1 MRLIERVPAYYQSSP
16 PVSELERVLGQ
27 AAGRLLDDK
36 EDTLAQLWV
45 ETATW
50 GLDRWESWCGI
61 ATDRTKTY
69 AWRRQRILA
78 KLRGQGTTT
87 AEVIAGVVASFG
99 FAPAQ
104 VAVNELPGQYRFQ
117 VVISGLTSAPD
128 APGQMKAA
136 VNEIK
141 PGHLA
146 WNFVFELA
154 PLRAHIRAACG
165 VWGVHEITL
174 PPMQEG

>member
-1 MRLIERVPAYYQSSP
+1 MNLISRLPSYYQSSA

-27 AAGRLLDDK
+27 AAGQLLDDK

-50 GLDRWESWCGI
+50 GLDRWESWCGL

-69 AWRRQRILA
+69 AWRRQRVLA

-87 AEVIAGVVASFG
+87 AEVIAGVIASFG
-99 FAPAQ
+99 FDPAQ
-104 VAVNELPGQYRFQ
+104 VAVHELPGQYRFQ

-128 APGQMKAA
+128 APEQMKAA

-141 PGHLA
+141 PGHLD
-146 WNFVFELA
+146 WHFIFELA
-154 PLRAHIRAACG
+154 PMQTDIRTAG
-165 VWGVHEITL
+165 GLWGVHEAML